1 MRELFVYYRVR
12 AAQAGAAR
20 RTALAFQAELGLR
33 YPALTARLLRRDEGE
48 VIDTGIGKSVG
59 TSVDKNIDKN
69 ASHDNDRGRDATW
82 METYL
87 IDPRIDAAGVSA
99 ALQAE
104 IEAAARVLEPFLNGT
119 RHTEVFIACA
129 SR

>member
-1 MRELFVYYRVR
+1 MRELFVYYRVH

-20 RTALAFQAELGLR
+20 LTAVAFQAELGSR

-48 VIDTGIGKSVG
+48 VIDTSVDTSIG
-59 TSVDKNIDKN
+59 TSVDKNVAKN
-69 ASHDNDRGRDATW
+69 ARHANDPGRDQTW

-104 IEAAARVLEPFLNGT
+104 IEAAARVLEPFLNGA

>member
-20 RTALAFQAELGLR
+20 RTALAFQAELGSR

-48 VIDTGIGKSVG
+48 VIEASIG
-59 TSVDKNIDKN
+59 TSVDRNIDKNIDKS
-69 ASHDNDRGRDATW
+69 ASHATDRGRDATW

-99 ALQAE
+99 TLQAE

>member
-1 MRELFVYYRVR
+1 
-12 AAQAGAAR
+12 
-20 RTALAFQAELGLR
+20 
-33 YPALTARLLRRDEGE
+33 
-48 VIDTGIGKSVG
+48 
-59 TSVDKNIDKN
+59 
-69 ASHDNDRGRDATW
+69 

-99 ALQAE
+99 AMQAE
-104 IEAAARVLEPFLNGT
+104 IEAAARVLEPFLNGA

>member
-12 AAQAGAAR
+12 AAQAGVAR
-20 RTALAFQAELGLR
+20 RAALAFQAELGSR

-48 VIDTGIGKSVG
+48 VIDTSIG

>member
-12 AAQAGAAR
+12 AAQTEAAR
-20 RTALAFQAELGLR
+20 PVALAFQAELSSR
-33 YPALTARLLRRDEGE
+33 HPALTARLLRRDEGTH
-48 VIDTGIGKSVG
+48 VDTGV
-59 TSVDKNIDKN
+59 NEN
-69 ASHDNDRGRDATW
+69 ASHENDSARDPTW

-87 IDPRIDAAGVSA
+87 IDPCIDAAGVSA

-104 IEAAARVLEPFLNGT
+104 IEAAAQALTPFLSGS

-129 SR
+129 WP

>member
-12 AAQAGAAR
+12 AAQAGVAR
-20 RTALAFQAELGLR
+20 RAALAFQAELGSR

-48 VIDTGIGKSVG
+48 VIDASIG
-59 TSVDKNIDKN
+59 TSVDKDIDKNIDKS
-69 ASHDNDRGRDATW
+69 ASHANDRGRDATW

-87 IDPRIDAAGVSA
+87 IDPHIDAAGVSA

-104 IEAAARVLEPFLNGT
+104 IEAAARILEPFLNGT

>member
-12 AAQAGAAR
+12 AAQAGVAR
-20 RTALAFQAELGLR
+20 RAALAFQAELGSR

-48 VIDTGIGKSVG
+48 VIDTSIG

-104 IEAAARVLEPFLNGT
+104 IEAAARILEPFLNGT

>member
-20 RTALAFQAELGLR
+20 RTALAFQAELGSR

>member
-20 RTALAFQAELGLR
+20 RTALAFQAELGSR

-48 VIDTGIGKSVG
+48 VIEASIG
-59 TSVDKNIDKN
+59 TSVDRNIDKNIDKS
-69 ASHDNDRGRDATW
+69 ASHATDRGRDATW

>member
-20 RTALAFQAELGLR
+20 RTALAFQAELGSR

-48 VIDTGIGKSVG
+48 VIDTSIGRN
-59 TSVDKNIDKN
+59 VDKNIDKN

-99 ALQAE
+99 TLQAE

>member
-12 AAQAGAAR
+12 AAQAGLAR
-20 RTALAFQAELGLR
+20 RAALAFQAELGSR

-48 VIDTGIGKSVG
+48 VIDTSIG

-87 IDPRIDAAGVSA
+87 IDPHIDAAGVSA

-104 IEAAARVLEPFLNGT
+104 IEAAARILEPFLNGT

>member
-12 AAQAGAAR
+12 AAQAGVAR
-20 RTALAFQAELGLR
+20 RAALAFQAELGSR

-48 VIDTGIGKSVG
+48 VIDTSIG

-99 ALQAE
+99 TLQAE

>member
-12 AAQAGAAR
+12 AAQADAAR
-20 RTALAFQAELGLR
+20 VVALAFQAELRLR
-33 YPALTARLLRRDEGE
+33 HPALTARLLRRNESAPERGDE
-48 VIDTGIGKSVG
+48 
-59 TSVDKNIDKN
+59 
-69 ASHDNDRGRDATW
+69 TW
-82 METYL
+82 METYA
-87 IDPRIDAAGVSA
+87 IDPRIDAAGVGA

-104 IEAAARVLEPFLNGT
+104 IETAARALEPFINGA

>member
-20 RTALAFQAELGLR
+20 RTALAFQAELGSR

-48 VIDTGIGKSVG
+48 VIDASIG
-59 TSVDKNIDKN
+59 TSVDKDIAKNIDKSG
-69 ASHDNDRGRDATW
+69 SHANDRGRDATW

>member
-20 RTALAFQAELGLR
+20 RTALAFQAELGSR

-48 VIDTGIGKSVG
+48 VIDASIG
-59 TSVDKNIDKN
+59 TSVDKNIDKS
-69 ASHDNDRGRDATW
+69 ASHANDRGRDATW

-99 ALQAE
+99 TLQAE

>member
-20 RTALAFQAELGLR
+20 RTALAFQAELGSR

-48 VIDTGIGKSVG
+48 VIDTSIG

-104 IEAAARVLEPFLNGT
+104 IEAAARILEPFLNGT